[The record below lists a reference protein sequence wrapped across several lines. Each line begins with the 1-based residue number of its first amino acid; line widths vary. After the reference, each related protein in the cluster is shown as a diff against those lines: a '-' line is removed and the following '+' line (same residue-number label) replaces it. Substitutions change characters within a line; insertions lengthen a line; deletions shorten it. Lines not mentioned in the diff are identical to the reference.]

1 MGKKGQSQKS
11 SVGTGGLSSK
21 KFEREVAL
29 VRERNFPIKL
39 RMWDFGQ
46 CDSKRCTGRKLA
58 RSGYI
63 RTMRLGQP
71 FKGVVLS
78 PLAKKLV
85 SPDDIV
91 HVQKSGV
98 SVIDCSWARLDEIPA
113 KQLKG
118 GQHRLLPFMVAANPV
133 NYGKP
138 MKMTCVEAIGATL
151 YITGLK
157 EEAVDLLSVFDWGAE
172 FLKINFDVLE
182 RYSNA
187 TDSSSVIR
195 AQNDWLQEN
204 GVTVLEENGFSR
216 KDERANKPPPSVA
229 TMMSA
234 TLQATPTSTGEVTN
248 FGHRQH
254 CNDDDKKEESSKSK
268 PSKGDT
274 LIFKKQV
281 KYEAHSEDEP
291 TVILEK
297 KSAKQMK
304 PPELKKALKSLGL
317 PIQGNK
323 KDLLKRLLQAIE
335 ERGNE
340 SSSSQKSV
348 RSNAADF
355 HEKNGLVTQA
365 GEPPMLTSPPIVS
378 TAPAM
383 NFDDSLVPM
392 KLEHL
397 NESAKVFESGAL
409 YEAPVFEQEPNSD
422 HLNAV
427 YEEVELA
434 DMEWDEEEDAYTY
447 PCPCGDK
454 FIMPMEDLE
463 VGEDIALCPSCSL
476 RIRVLYDV
484 KEFE

>member
-1 MGKKGQSQKS
+1 MGKKGHSQKS
-11 SVGTGGLSSK
+11 SVGAGGLSGK
-21 KFEREVAL
+21 KLEREVAL

-204 GVTVLEENGFSR
+204 GVSVLEEKDLSR
-216 KDERANKPPPSVA
+216 KDERANKLPPSVA

-234 TLQATPTSTGEVTN
+234 TLQATPTSTEEVTDS
-248 FGHRQH
+248 GHRQH
-254 CNDDDKKEESSKSK
+254 CNEDVKKEVSSKSK
-268 PSKGDT
+268 LPKSDT
-274 LIFKKQV
+274 LKNQAKNQ
-281 KYEAHSEDEP
+281 APSEDEP
-291 TVILEK
+291 TVVLEK
-297 KSAKQMK
+297 KSVKQMK

-323 KDLLKRLLQAIE
+323 KDLLNRLLQAIE
-335 ERGNE
+335 ECGHE
-340 SSSSQKSV
+340 SVSSEKSAT
-348 RSNAADF
+348 SNATDF
-355 HEKNGLVTQA
+355 HEKNDSVTQA

-378 TAPAM
+378 TAPGM
-383 NFDDSLVPM
+383 TSDDSFVPM
-392 KLEHL
+392 KLEHV
-397 NESAKVFESGAL
+397 NVSSKDFESGAL
-409 YEAPVFEQEPNSD
+409 NEAPVFEQEPTSD
-422 HLNAV
+422 HVNAV

-434 DMEWDEEEDAYTY
+434 DMEWDDEEDAYTY

-463 VGEDIALCPSCSL
+463 AGEDIALCPSCSL
-476 RIRVLYDV
+476 RIRVLYDEN
-484 KEFE
+484 EFE